1 MTRAACVSIASVASS
16 LTWPGLA
23 FRNVTPPAQAPDAR
37 LDRDFFVEA
46 GMIGGDARITIH
58 RDSPEDAGFREVF
71 VSLDGEQLAILRHG
85 ESFSTEVKA
94 GPHRLRAHN
103 TLFWKTYDLVLK
115 PGEHARFTAINRAGW
130 GTFSLLFFLGA
141 MPVYLT
147 FERDPSPAG
156 AARPQR

>member
-1 MTRAACVSIASVASS
+1 VASS

-23 FRNVTPPAQAPDAR
+23 FRDLTPTKSGSDAR

-46 GMIGGDARITIH
+46 GMVGGDARITVR

-71 VSLDGEQLAILRHG
+71 VSIDGEQVAILRHG
-85 ESFSTEVKA
+85 ESFTTEITP
-94 GPHRLRAHN
+94 GPHRVRGHN

-147 FERDPSPAG
+147 FERETGTVATT
-156 AARPQR
+156 RPER

>member
-1 MTRAACVSIASVASS
+1 MSLVST

-23 FRNVTPPAQAPDAR
+23 FRTKTPTTGAPDAR

-46 GMIGGDARITIH
+46 GMLGGDARITIH

-71 VSLDGEQLAILRHG
+71 VSLDGEQIAILQHG
-85 ESFSTEVKA
+85 QSVTTEVKPGA
-94 GPHRLRAHN
+94 HRLRAHN
-103 TLFWKTYDLVLK
+103 TLFWRTVDLVLK
-115 PGEHARFTAINRAGW
+115 PGEHARFTAVNRAGW

-147 FERDPSPAG
+147 FERDHTPA
-156 AARPQR
+156 ATTRHIR

>member
-1 MTRAACVSIASVASS
+1 VAAS

-23 FRNVTPPAQAPDAR
+23 FRNITPTTQAPDPR

-46 GMIGGDARITIH
+46 GMLGGDARITVR

-71 VSLDGEQLAILRHG
+71 VSLDGEQIAILRHG
-85 ESFSTEVKA
+85 DSITTEVKP

-103 TLFWKTYDLVLK
+103 TLFWRTFDLVLK
-115 PGEHARFTAINRAGW
+115 PGEHARFSAINRAGW

-147 FERDPSPAG
+147 FERDRSPVSTDRS
-156 AARPQR
+156 AR